1 MQCLPYGRCG
11 GFLESRQCRQCR
23 ELFHS
28 AKRLLCLERLGCPH
42 SVGLLNV
49 RAVYIASLS
58 RVSEQRSVPRVCRV
72 LKVSRVSAKC
82 LKCLGRRGCQT
93 NVKGVPRVLCV
104 CTSDSLQGQR
114 AHSLQSLKWWH
125 CLLCLQRLS
134 LSTWL
139 PPYNGPSGRNG
150 NRQPDVPTTFF
161 KNPGR
166 TTDQTP
172 MWPPQGLQSVCV
184 VERVQRAQ
192 SVSDVSIGQRV

>member
-1 MQCLPYGRCG
+1 MTVHILQ
-11 GFLESRQCRQCR
+11 
-23 ELFHS
+23 
-28 AKRLLCLERLGCPH
+28 
-42 SVGLLNV
+42 GLLSV
-49 RAVYIASLS
+49 RAVYIVTLPRA
-58 RVSEQRSVPRVCRV
+58 SEQRSVPGVCRV
-72 LKVSRVSAKC
+72 FRVSRVSAKC
-82 LKCLGRRGCQT
+82 LKCLGRRGCQKH
-93 NVKGVPRVLCV
+93 VEGVPRVLCV

-134 LSTWL
+134 LSTSL

-150 NRQPDVPTTFF
+150 NRQPDVPTAFF

-172 MWPPQGLQSVCV
+172 MWPLQGLQSVCV

-192 SVSDVSIGQRV
+192 SVSDVSIGQRVSSAWGFLRVTSICCV